1 MFMPIMPDDKIGAAV
16 LAGNFGAIGNLDSKT
31 SGKNEAEDK
40 DYNNSKSAS
49 SVTLVR
55 K

>member
-16 LAGNFGAIGNLDSKT
+16 LAGNFDAMGKFDSKT
-31 SGKNEAEDK
+31 SGEGEISDK
-40 DYNNSKSAS
+40 DEKESNSAS
-49 SVTLVR
+49 NDKSLR